1 MQGKSSTCIFLK
13 LLHVNWKKFVMNYSG
28 LFKPDINQ
36 RERVVVHVREDN
48 NFVFPILYMING
60 FCQFQ
65 QIDIYVIFG

>member
-1 MQGKSSTCIFLK
+1 
-13 LLHVNWKKFVMNYSG
+13 MNYSG

-65 QIDIYVIFG
+65 QIDIYFFFG